1 MKKVIKFL
9 PAMAI
14 LLGSGLAM
22 GSHAL
27 FLTPNVKNITVGSGA
42 PVWQPISP
50 GETVNCNDNTYRQC
64 KAHRDQ
70 FGNISNIVY
79 GDRTF

>member
-27 FLTPNVKNITVGSGA
+27 FLTPNVKNVAPGSA
-42 PVWQPISP
+42 PPVWVSISP

-64 KAHRDQ
+64 KAHMDST
-70 FGNISNIVY
+70 GISNIVY